1 MHPFKGHGISGAVY
15 WSFTDPGPTRSAFS
29 NMTSSLRN
37 RQQFITGS
45 LAFMNHY
52 SFDGVDLDW
61 EYPQVDDRGGVTADM
76 ENYVSLVTELQA
88 ALGTKYGISMTLPTS
103 YCVDWFNFMTYDLH
117 GVWDAASLFLGP
129 YINPHTNVT
138 EIDMGLDLL
147 WRAGVEPAQ
156 VNLGLACYGRS
167 FTLSDP
173 SCSTPN
179 GVCQFTGGANA
190 GPCTD
195 ASGILGLEEI
205 ENIISTNS
213 LTPVWDKTAAAKWIT
228 WDSNQ
233 WVSYDDDDTFQQ
245 KRTFANSRCLGGTMI
260 WAIDQRNQTADN
272 GLAAAPGITTQNQV
286 DAKHMSDNLAAGV
299 TCYTTDCNVDCKTGT
314 NEVTQMDGQ
323 PNQLS
328 TNGRYGATM
337 GTCQWRGYHGMG
349 LSCMGG
355 CADGETEIACTGGTQ
370 SYCCKGFT
378 PAPSGSDLQT
388 QAEDA
393 AKAAAEAV
401 AEQAALDIAA
411 KAFCRLA
418 VPALL
423 APLELLEDVIPFIG
437 EILDIA
443 EIAATPALINLC
455 VKDVEKEGQA
465 EFKVFGK
472 EHTLSMDKLTA
483 IKESRP
489 IESSHSTP
497 STSSCGN
504 SAKRADN
511 NGCLI
516 YGQACYNYRSIAN
529 LDDSFATLTCAY
541 HRVANTQR
549 PISKTYVQ
557 QHKTTL
563 WDRLIA
569 NVPQGP
575 PAGCSPD
582 EFPPAVTADINDGY
596 SSIESTTS
604 MAPRV
609 PADRGQRIRYLAAAE
624 NEPAG
629 KIFNKC
635 GGGPE
640 WTLDNPL
647 ESVTAPG
654 RRAIETT
661 YTKYRA
667 VYTRSRFTMNFA
679 GLDNPADDGIPKNP
693 CIPTANAVW
702 FNAAANAAE
711 KLYTVN
717 YARPWP
723 MIGGNS
729 SPVASPEELRRE
741 FGFDSC
747 SDDSCSRELRAL
759 RAVSETVREDSLPPT
774 KPSSVNAEATPISVN
789 ESVIVREEP
798 ILISLPGSNSIDAE
812 FPTDT
817 GKAAS
822 MPKKFP
828 KFSRGRGKH

>member
-1 MHPFKGHGISGAVY
+1 M
-15 WSFTDPGPTRSAFS
+15 
-29 NMTSSLRN
+29 
-37 RQQFITGS
+37 
-45 LAFMNHY
+45 
-52 SFDGVDLDW
+52 
-61 EYPQVDDRGGVTADM
+61 
-76 ENYVSLVTELQA
+76 
-88 ALGTKYGISMTLPTS
+88 
-103 YCVDWFNFMTYDLH
+103 
-117 GVWDAASLFLGP
+117 
-129 YINPHTNVT
+129 
-138 EIDMGLDLL
+138 
-147 WRAGVEPAQ
+147 
-156 VNLGLACYGRS
+156 
-167 FTLSDP
+167 
-173 SCSTPN
+173 
-179 GVCQFTGGANA
+179 
-190 GPCTD
+190 
-195 ASGILGLEEI
+195 
-205 ENIISTNS
+205 
-213 LTPVWDKTAAAKWIT
+213 
-228 WDSNQ
+228 
-233 WVSYDDDDTFQQ
+233 
-245 KRTFANSRCLGGTMI
+245 
-260 WAIDQRNQTADN
+260 
-272 GLAAAPGITTQNQV
+272 
-286 DAKHMSDNLAAGV
+286 
-299 TCYTTDCNVDCKTGT
+299 
-314 NEVTQMDGQ
+314 
-323 PNQLS
+323 
-328 TNGRYGATM
+328 
-337 GTCQWRGYHGMG
+337 
-349 LSCMGG
+349 
-355 CADGETEIACTGGTQ
+355 
-370 SYCCKGFT
+370 
-378 PAPSGSDLQT
+378 
-388 QAEDA
+388 
-393 AKAAAEAV
+393 
-401 AEQAALDIAA
+401 
-411 KAFCRLA
+411 
-418 VPALL
+418 
-423 APLELLEDVIPFIG
+423 
-437 EILDIA
+437 DIA

-472 EHTLSMDKLTA
+472 EHTLSMDKPTA
-483 IKESRP
+483 TKESRP
-489 IESSHSTP
+489 TESSHSTA

-511 NGCLI
+511 NGWCDPSVHKKVITAVVDDFGPTNPVHPILCAI

-549 PISKTYVQ
+549 PISRNYVQ
-557 QHKTTL
+557 QHKTAL

-582 EFPPAVTADINDGY
+582 EFPPAVMADINDGY

-609 PADRGQRIRYLAAAE
+609 FADRGQRIRYLAAAE

-654 RRAIETT
+654 RRGIETT

-679 GLDNPADDGIPKNP
+679 GLDNPADDGIPTNP
-693 CIPTANAVW
+693 CIPTVNGVVHPGFQLLNGDEW

-717 YARPWP
+717 YASAPTKRDWIEGRGLV
-723 MIGGNS
+723 MIDGNS
-729 SPVASPEELRRE
+729 SRVASPEELRRE

-747 SDDSCSRELRAL
+747 SDDSCSRELKAL

-774 KPSSVNAEATPISVN
+774 KPSSFNAEATPISVN

-812 FPTDT
+812 FPTET

-822 MPKKFP
+822 MPKMFP